1 MTPGHPYTIGNMSL
15 QAHQMKIFILLQTL
29 TTQPKLISIYGC
41 FAIGWM
47 ISHERNSLVGFESS
61 YMHFW
66 PKIDSYLC
74 MPKLDVLHRSITQH
88 DGFNNLNFM
97 GGGDISIKDTHQD
110 LVFG

>member
-1 MTPGHPYTIGNMSL
+1 MSLMMRGPGVTSQGQGPKGLGPYPVQCFRARVQGLMTPGHPHTIGNMSL

-61 YMHFW
+61 YMHF
-66 PKIDSYLC
+66 
-74 MPKLDVLHRSITQH
+74 
-88 DGFNNLNFM
+88 
-97 GGGDISIKDTHQD
+97 
-110 LVFG
+110 